1 MKPVYL
7 VIGVS
12 GSGKSWACRQVRDK
26 FTYVPHDRCWIHP
39 TAQPEDSIDPKWGP
53 PGSKSVH
60 IEVLSKVVRTADKPV
75 LTECPFAERKLRQDL
90 ENDGIQV
97 IPIFVIEPPET
108 VKQRYEA
115 REGNPIPKAALT
127 RATTLI
133 ERAREWGGFHGTSAQ
148 VAEHLKGL

>member
-1 MKPVYL
+1 MQPVYL

-12 GSGKSWACRQVRDK
+12 GSGKSWACKQARDK
-26 FTYVPHDRCWIHP
+26 FTYVPHDRCWTHP
-39 TAQPEDSIDPKWGP
+39 TAMPENGADPKWGP
-53 PGSKSVH
+53 PGSKSIH
-60 IEVLSKVVRTADKPV
+60 MEVLLKVSRIAEKPI

-90 ENDGIQV
+90 ESMGVKV

-127 RATTLI
+127 RASTII
-133 ERAREWGGFHGTSAQ
+133 ERANEWGGFQGTSAQ
-148 VAEHLKGL
+148 VAEHLRAI